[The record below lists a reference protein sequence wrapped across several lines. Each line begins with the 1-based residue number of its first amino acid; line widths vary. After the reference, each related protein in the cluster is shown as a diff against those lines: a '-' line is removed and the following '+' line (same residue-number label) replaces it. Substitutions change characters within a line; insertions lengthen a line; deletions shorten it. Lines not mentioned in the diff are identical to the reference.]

1 MSEMI
6 KKSLVGGIFFK
17 KRMQKIHIST
27 GLHFH
32 YALEGAIIM
41 QLLNTKSATL
51 GATFRILQ
59 NT

>member
-17 KRMQKIHIST
+17 KKSAKDIST

>member
-6 KKSLVGGIFFK
+6 KKSLVGVIFFLK
-17 KRMQKIHIST
+17 KSAKDIST

>member
-17 KRMQKIHIST
+17 KKNAKDIST

-41 QLLNTKSATL
+41 Q
-51 GATFRILQ
+51 
-59 NT
+59 

>member
-6 KKSLVGGIFFK
+6 KKSLLGGIFFK
-17 KRMQKIHIST
+17 KKNAKDIST

>member
-1 MSEMI
+1 MNA
-6 KKSLVGGIFFK
+6 KD
-17 KRMQKIHIST
+17 IST

-59 NT
+59 NST